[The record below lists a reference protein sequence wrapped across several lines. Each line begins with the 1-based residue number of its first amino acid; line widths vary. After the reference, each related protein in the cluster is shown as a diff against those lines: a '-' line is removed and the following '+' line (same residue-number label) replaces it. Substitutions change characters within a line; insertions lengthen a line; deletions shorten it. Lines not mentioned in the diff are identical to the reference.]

1 MLKAAL
7 FDMDGLLFDT
17 ERMFA
22 NLANDVAKTLGFCFT
37 PRMITDT
44 LGVNERMCNA
54 YFSARIPCY
63 RADTF
68 WPAYHAAA
76 DAYVAQHGAP
86 MKPYLVETLQRLH
99 AAGVRM
105 AVVSASPQADIL
117 RNLRSAGIE
126 KQFEAIVSGDM
137 GLPGKPAPDMYLRG
151 AQLLNI
157 DIADCAVLEDSPH
170 GLRAGRSAGAYTI
183 MIPDLTPYSDA
194 LGDVCDCVCATL
206 REAGEVILCR

>member
-1 MLKAAL
+1 MRKAAL

-22 NLANDVAKTLGFCFT
+22 TLANAVAQTLGFCFT

-44 LGVNERMCNA
+44 LGVNESMCNA
-54 YFSARIPCY
+54 YFAARIPAY
-63 RADTF
+63 RAETF

-86 MKPYLVETLQRLH
+86 QKPHLADTLHRLRD
-99 AAGVRM
+99 AGVRM

-117 RNLRSAGIE
+117 RNLRSAGIA
-126 KQFEAIVSGDM
+126 QLFDALVSGDM
-137 GLPGKPAPDMYLRG
+137 GLPGKPAPDMYLHAAR
-151 AQLLNI
+151 LLRV
-157 DIADCAVLEDSPH
+157 DITDCAVLEDSPS
-170 GLRAGRSAGAYTI
+170 GLRAGHSAGAYTI

>member
-1 MLKAAL
+1 MRKAAL

-22 NLANDVAKTLGFCFT
+22 TLANAVAQTLGFCFT

-44 LGVNERMCNA
+44 LGVNESMCNA
-54 YFSARIPCY
+54 YFAARIPAY
-63 RADTF
+63 RAETF

-86 MKPYLVETLQRLH
+86 QKPHLADTLHTLR

-117 RNLRSAGIE
+117 RNLRSAGIA
-126 KQFEAIVSGDM
+126 QLFDALVSGDM

-151 AQLLNI
+151 AAAARGYCRLR
-157 DIADCAVLEDSPH
+157 
-170 GLRAGRSAGAYTI
+170 RAGGFAKRSARRAQRGRLHHH
-183 MIPDLTPYSDA
+183 DSRSDA
-194 LGDVCDCVCATL
+194 LQRCAGRCMRL
-206 REAGEVILCR
+206 RVRHAA